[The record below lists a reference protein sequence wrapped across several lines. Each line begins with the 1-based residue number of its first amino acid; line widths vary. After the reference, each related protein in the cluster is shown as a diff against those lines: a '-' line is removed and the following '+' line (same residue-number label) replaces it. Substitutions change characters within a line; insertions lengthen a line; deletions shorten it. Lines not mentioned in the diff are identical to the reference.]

1 MRIPLLAVGLA
12 AATCLVAAPAHAAD
26 YNTLTSFDGTQITF
40 YWFPAVGLAEGQT
53 APTVLQGPGFGGQ
66 AQSNPD
72 APNGGAVPGV
82 GTLRQAGY
90 NVLTWN
96 PRGISPSGGEAM
108 LDNPN
113 YEGRDVQAL
122 IDWVGQ
128 QPQAQLDAPGD
139 PRVGMT
145 GGSYGG
151 GIQFSTA
158 GIDSRL
164 DAIVPVIAWNSLST
178 ALYKADTIKTAWVN
192 VLMTS
197 ATRPG
202 NTFSP
207 KLLKGREEAR
217 QGMTFSKGVVDF
229 AKAAGPYQ
237 VLPNIKAPTFI
248 IQGTVDNLFPLSEAV
263 ANYKALKKT
272 GIPLKMSWYCGGHGF
287 CLENDASTALVQE
300 QTAAWLDKYL
310 KGNADVDT
318 GPAFTW
324 VDQNGTYRSAT
335 DYPKPSSWLK
345 ATGDGTLKLQQKG
358 GSGPYT
364 GKLPE
369 GVNPLT
375 ALLLRSTVPTPAK
388 NAVSVAVKAP
398 KAAVVLGTPQLTLKY
413 SGTSK
418 AKKVRILAQLVD
430 PKHKSVLGHQITPVP
445 VKLNGKKQTVKV
457 PLETISGSLPKGK
470 KFTLQI
476 VAQSSAY
483 DVFPKAGSVTFSKV
497 KIALPVVG

>member
-1 MRIPLLAVGLA
+1 MRTPLIAAGLA
-12 AATCLVAAPAHAAD
+12 AATCLAVAPARAAD
-26 YNTLTSFDGTQITF
+26 YNTLTSFDGTPITF
-40 YWFPAVGLAEGQT
+40 YWFPAVGLAPGQA

-72 APNGGAVPGV
+72 APNGGPIPGV

-96 PRGISPSGGEAM
+96 PRGISPSGGQAM

-128 QPQAQLDAPGD
+128 QPQAQLDGPGD

-164 DAIVPVIAWNSLST
+164 DAIVPVIAWNSLETS
-178 ALYKADTIKTAWVN
+178 LYKADTIKTAWVN
-192 VLMTS
+192 VLMTG

-202 NTFSP
+202 NTFAP
-207 KLLKGREEAR
+207 ALLKGRGEAAK
-217 QGMTFSKGVVDF
+217 GMTFSKAVVDF

-237 VLPNIKAPTFI
+237 VVPKITAPTLI
-248 IQGTVDNLFPLSEAV
+248 IQGTVDNLFPPSEAV
-263 ANYKALKKT
+263 ANYHALKKT
-272 GIPLKMSWYCGGHGF
+272 GVPLKMIWYCGGHGF
-287 CLENDASTALVQE
+287 CLENDASTTIALE
-300 QTAAWLDKYL
+300 QTSAWLDKYL
-310 KGNADVDT
+310 KGSSAVDT

-324 VDQNGTYRSAT
+324 VDQNGTYRSAA
-335 DYPKPSSWLK
+335 DYPKPTSWLK
-345 ATGDGTLKLQQKG
+345 ATGQGTLTLQKKG
-358 GSGPYT
+358 GSGPYS
-364 GKLPE
+364 GKLPD
-369 GVNPLT
+369 GVNPLA
-375 ALLLRSTVPTPAK
+375 ALLLRQTVPSPAK
-388 NAVSVAVKAP
+388 NALSIPVTAAKAS
-398 KAAVVLGTPQLTLKY
+398 VVLGTPKLTLKY

-430 PKHKSVLGHQITPVP
+430 PKHKTVLGHQITPLA
-445 VKLNGKKQTVKV
+445 VKLNGKPQTVKV
-457 PLETISGSLPKGK
+457 PLETISGSLKKGK
-470 KFTLQI
+470 KFTLQL

-483 DVFPKAGSVTFSKV
+483 DVFPKEGSVTFSKV
-497 KIALPVVG
+497 KVALPVVG